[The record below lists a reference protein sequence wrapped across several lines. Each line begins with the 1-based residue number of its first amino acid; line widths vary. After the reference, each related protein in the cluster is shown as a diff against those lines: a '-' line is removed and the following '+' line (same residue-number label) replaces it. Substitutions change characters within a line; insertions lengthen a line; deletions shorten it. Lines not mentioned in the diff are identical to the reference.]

1 MIKDNNSIDND
12 ALMVFSDWD
21 DVSTVRTRPNAY
33 DLSGWKQGDEHKD
46 WFVPVATPWLADEAV
61 QCHGD
66 AVRQAIL
73 ARYLV
78 MFLDYTTEL
87 ETRIVNR
94 SIITIAHDRIGFGLS
109 PELKLTGLQ
118 LYSDEAY
125 HAVMSAAVA
134 NQVSNIYCITNREPA
149 SERVR
154 NIRALVSTAD
164 PAYTELAWFVVGFVS
179 ETVITKE
186 FLKISKATVYA
197 PVYRMLRDHLADELK
212 HSLYFSHLFTIVWQ
226 GASEAQKRFMSSFI
240 VQAIY
245 EFFRLHETWLF
256 DNLTIVGVDAASAR
270 IIHGRQQGSAPHR
283 ARARAGCTATIT
295 AMKRSGFFK
304 EPVNVK
310 LFADAGLIEL
320 QPVGEYGES

>member
-1 MIKDNNSIDND
+1 MIEEMSSIDTD
-12 ALMVFSDWD
+12 ALQVFSDWND
-21 DVSTVRTRPNAY
+21 AATVRTRPNAY
-33 DLSGWKQGDEHKD
+33 DLSGWTQGGEQHKD
-46 WFVPVATPWLADEAV
+46 WFVPAATPWLADEAV
-61 QCHGD
+61 HCHGD

-94 SIITIAHDRIGFGLS
+94 AITTIAHDRIGLGLS
-109 PELKLTGLQ
+109 PALKLTGLK
-118 LYSDEAY
+118 LYADEAY
-125 HAVMSAAVA
+125 HAVMSAEVA
-134 NQVSNIYCITNREPA
+134 NQVSAIYGIANREVA

-154 NIRALVSTAD
+154 NIRALVNTVE
-164 PAYTELAWFVVGFVS
+164 PVHTELAWFVVGFVS

-197 PVYRMLRDHLADELK
+197 PVYRMLRDHLEDELK

-226 GASEAQKRFMSSFI
+226 GASDAQKTFMSGFI

-256 DNLTIVGVDAASAR
+256 ENLKCVGVDAASAWL
-270 IIHGRQQGSAPHR
+270 IHERQQGHAPHR

-304 EPVNVK
+304 DPMNVK
-310 LFADAGLIEL
+310 RFAEAGLIE
-320 QPVGEYGES
+320 